1 MLERGAERPLFANI
15 RFFVEPPQGMSLL
28 GDESAALFL
37 GGICIHMIINH

>member
-1 MLERGAERPLFANI
+1 
-15 RFFVEPPQGMSLL
+15 MSLL

>member
-1 MLERGAERPLFANI
+1 MLERGAERLLLANV
-15 RFFVEPPQGMSLL
+15 RFFVESPKGMSLL